1 MYRIGEIIGYVGVF
15 LSLFM
20 YVSKKR
26 SVISIMKIV
35 TESISIVGY
44 LFCSLYLLAV
54 LSTIA
59 VLRQVI
65 FHFRPTKKWAD
76 KRVWLWLFIALTF
89 VSPTIDLVS
98 KGLQNVNVGVIGL
111 ALLPVIGSIFCM
123 FGYYSKSA
131 LTAKFLIA
139 PGVVLYFVYD
149 ICVMHIPS
157 IIGAGLGLISLVIGF
172 INEYISYKYNKRME
186 VIHKV
191 EDKND

>member
-1 MYRIGEIIGYVGVF
+1 
-15 LSLFM
+15 
-20 YVSKKR
+20 
-26 SVISIMKIV
+26 
-35 TESISIVGY
+35 
-44 LFCSLYLLAV
+44 
-54 LSTIA
+54 
-59 VLRQVI
+59 
-65 FHFRPTKKWAD
+65 
-76 KRVWLWLFIALTF
+76 
-89 VSPTIDLVS
+89 
-98 KGLQNVNVGVIGL
+98 
-111 ALLPVIGSIFCM
+111 M